1 LLSPKK
7 VTAMIA
13 LDGSWPR
20 NVAILRRIAVQT
32 VVATVASVFLT
43 SIMTVLLVG
52 FDPSRTFSAADL
64 WRIGLSIS
72 TIAPAL
78 ICPLIAFRMSNL
90 MQDLRETH
98 DELANL
104 ARKDTLTGLL
114 NRRGF
119 DAAAAEAFAE
129 ARSLGRPISALMC
142 DIDAFKA
149 LNDQYGHEFGDIAL
163 MNVTRMIQLSIRN
176 RAAVLGRQGG
186 DEFAALLP
194 GVDIEGASTIAEGI
208 RVACEARA
216 LGLQDRGD
224 PLTISIGVATESPGE
239 AQLRTLLRHADAA
252 LYRAKKAGGNLV
264 VPAHQVPAPQKWEI
278 TVG

>member
-1 LLSPKK
+1 
-7 VTAMIA
+7 MIA

-64 WRIGLSIS
+64 WRTGLSIS

-104 ARKDTLTGLL
+104 ARKDTLTGLCGGPICASSWSGAMSITML
-114 NRRGF
+114 
-119 DAAAAEAFAE
+119 AAA
-129 ARSLGRPISALMC
+129 S
-142 DIDAFKA
+142 
-149 LNDQYGHEFGDIAL
+149 
-163 MNVTRMIQLSIRN
+163 TRKR
-176 RAAVLGRQGG
+176 R
-186 DEFAALLP
+186 
-194 GVDIEGASTIAEGI
+194 
-208 RVACEARA
+208 
-216 LGLQDRGD
+216 
-224 PLTISIGVATESPGE
+224 
-239 AQLRTLLRHADAA
+239 
-252 LYRAKKAGGNLV
+252 
-264 VPAHQVPAPQKWEI
+264 
-278 TVG
+278 